1 MTDGVNVGG
10 KPRMDADERGWAEER
25 ERRAKSATFWS
36 AAMER
41 KRIRRFRAR
50 GELMRWMNV
59 RPACESGGGL
69 APTTALQ
76 DAGARFGRPGG
87 SGQRSS
93 CVRLR
98 VPGLRGCACGGIAGT
113 EVGRGILVFRCQ

>member
-1 MTDGVNVGG
+1 
-10 KPRMDADERGWAEER
+10 MDADERGWAEER

-76 DAGARFGRPGG
+76 NAGARFGKSRANTPTVTYTRGNDLSG
-87 SGQRSS
+87 SLEG
-93 CVRLR
+93 
-98 VPGLRGCACGGIAGT
+98 A
-113 EVGRGILVFRCQ
+113 